1 MSRPFLLHFL
11 DSMDARRR
19 FSIGGATAAANTWPT
34 ALFLC
39 CSAKRFRFSRGDMLS
54 LSAATRYESGPQSQ
68 GETIMNETLAAW
80 TPRVLSLLRIYAGL
94 LLFAHGTAKILGFPA
109 VPNFANVQIN
119 SLVGA
124 SGLIELIGGAL
135 FTIGLFTR
143 PVAFILS
150 GFAAV
155 AYFLV
160 SAPKGFHPI
169 LNNGELASL
178 FSFVFLYFVCA
189 GPGPWSLDA
198 MMKRK

>member
-1 MSRPFLLHFL
+1 M
-11 DSMDARRR
+11 
-19 FSIGGATAAANTWPT
+19 
-34 ALFLC
+34 
-39 CSAKRFRFSRGDMLS
+39 
-54 LSAATRYESGPQSQ
+54 Y
-68 GETIMNETLAAW
+68 ETIAAW
-80 TPRVLSLLRIYAGL
+80 APRALSVLRIYTGL
-94 LLFAHGTAKILGFPA
+94 LLLEHGTAKILGFPA
-109 VPNFANVQIN
+109 VPSFANVQFG

-124 SGLIELIGGAL
+124 SGLIELIGGVV

-169 LNNGELASL
+169 LNNGELPSL
-178 FSFVFLYFVCA
+178 FSFVLIYFVFA

-198 MMKRK
+198 MTKRK